1 VVLVEEGVGAIV
13 GLGVGL
19 SVEFG
24 KADVVETGCP
34 FPSAGI

>member
-24 KADVVETGCP
+24 KADVETGCP
-34 FPSAGI
+34 FASAGI